1 MNAENILEGLT
12 QEERLKLLE
21 QLIQGAEQ
29 AQEEELSLEDRV
41 DRLEAVVFAGP
52 GRMHQHE
59 HGRHGRHGQHRRHHH
74 HHHHHMGGCGCG
86 RGCD

>member
-1 MNAENILEGLT
+1 MDAEKILEGLS

-41 DRLEAVVFAGP
+41 ERLESLAGA
-52 GRMHQHE
+52 GLQHHCQRWGG
-59 HGRHGRHGQHRRHHH
+59 HGRHRHHH
-74 HHHHHMGGCGCG
+74 HHHQHHQHMGMAGCGCG
-86 RGCD
+86 CG

>member
-1 MNAENILEGLT
+1 MNAEKILEGLT

-41 DRLEAVVFAGP
+41 DRLETVIFAAPHRRSRHGHGP
-52 GRMHQHE
+52 
-59 HGRHGRHGQHRRHHH
+59 HGRHGQHRRHHH
-74 HHHHHMGGCGCG
+74 MGGCGCG
-86 RGCD
+86 CG